1 MIKTKGVEFSYDNQV
16 FFKFQ
21 DINLKSSENLLII
34 GSSGIG
40 KTTLLHL
47 LAGLLKSSSGSI
59 KLFEKELS
67 DLSSYQLDRFR
78 KNNIGI
84 VFQRPHF
91 VNSLTV
97 KENLQLAQYIANK
110 KDNNRIENILKNLN
124 IFDKSDKKTN
134 QLSQGEKQRASIA
147 LAIVNSPKLILAD
160 EPTSSLDDVN
170 CDNVIKLLKKQ
181 ISERID
187 FNDFDLIDEHKIDGD
202 FIESQ
207 AFALLAIRSYLKL
220 PISFPSTTGCYNP
233 CTGGEITK
241 NF

>member
-1 MIKTKGVEFSYDNQV
+1 MIKTKGVEFNYDNQV

-47 LAGLLKSSSGSI
+47 LAGLLESSSGSI

-67 DLSSYQLDRFR
+67 ELSSHQLDRFR

-124 IFDKSDKKTN
+124 ILDKSDKKTN
-134 QLSQGEKQRASIA
+134 HLSQGEKQRASIA

-160 EPTSSLDDVN
+160 EPTSSLDDIN

-181 ISERID
+181 ATD
-187 FNDFDLIDEHKIDGD
+187 FGAQLIVITHDSRLKKHLKNS
-202 FIESQ
+202 IE
-207 AFALLAIRSYLKL
+207 L
-220 PISFPSTTGCYNP
+220 
-233 CTGGEITK
+233 
-241 NF
+241 

>member
-1 MIKTKGVEFSYDNQV
+1 MIKTKGVEFNYDNQV

-21 DINLKSSENLLII
+21 DIDLKSSENLLII

-47 LAGLLKSSSGSI
+47 LAGLLESSSGSI

-67 DLSSYQLDRFR
+67 DLSSHQLDRFR

-97 KENLQLAQYIANK
+97 KENLQLAQYIGNK
-110 KDNNRIENILKNLN
+110 KDNNRIENILINLN

-181 ISERID
+181 ATD
-187 FNDFDLIDEHKIDGD
+187 FGAQLIVITHDSRLKKHFKNS
-202 FIESQ
+202 IE
-207 AFALLAIRSYLKL
+207 L
-220 PISFPSTTGCYNP
+220 
-233 CTGGEITK
+233 
-241 NF
+241 

>member
-1 MIKTKGVEFSYDNQV
+1 MIKTKDLKFNYDNQV

-47 LAGLLKSSSGSI
+47 LAGLLESSSGSI

-67 DLSSYQLDRFR
+67 ELSSHQLDRFR

-160 EPTSSLDDVN
+160 EPTSSLDDIN

-181 ISERID
+181 AID
-187 FNDFDLIDEHKIDGD
+187 FGAQLIVITHDSRLKKHFKNS
-202 FIESQ
+202 IE
-207 AFALLAIRSYLKL
+207 L
-220 PISFPSTTGCYNP
+220 
-233 CTGGEITK
+233 
-241 NF
+241 

>member
-1 MIKTKGVEFSYDNQV
+1 MIKTKGVEFNYDNQV

-21 DINLKSSENLLII
+21 DIDLKSSENLLII

-47 LAGLLKSSSGSI
+47 LAGLLESSSGSI

-67 DLSSYQLDRFR
+67 DLSSHQLDKFR

-124 IFDKSDKKTN
+124 ILDKSDKKTN

-160 EPTSSLDDVN
+160 EPTSSLDDIN

-181 ISERID
+181 ATD
-187 FNDFDLIDEHKIDGD
+187 FGAQLIVITHDSRLKKHFKNS
-202 FIESQ
+202 IE
-207 AFALLAIRSYLKL
+207 L
-220 PISFPSTTGCYNP
+220 
-233 CTGGEITK
+233 
-241 NF
+241 

>member
-1 MIKTKGVEFSYDNQV
+1 M

-47 LAGLLKSSSGSI
+47 LAGLLESSSGSI

-67 DLSSYQLDRFR
+67 DLSSHQLDKFR

-160 EPTSSLDDVN
+160 EPTSSLDDIN

-181 ISERID
+181 ATD
-187 FNDFDLIDEHKIDGD
+187 FGAQLIVITHDSRLKKHFKNS
-202 FIESQ
+202 IE
-207 AFALLAIRSYLKL
+207 L
-220 PISFPSTTGCYNP
+220 
-233 CTGGEITK
+233 
-241 NF
+241 

>member
-1 MIKTKGVEFSYDNQV
+1 MIKTKGVEFNYDNQV

-47 LAGLLKSSSGSI
+47 LAGLLEFSSGSI

-67 DLSSYQLDRFR
+67 ELSSHQLDRFR

-97 KENLQLAQYIANK
+97 KENLELAQYIANK
-110 KDNNRIENILKNLN
+110 KDSNRIENILRNLN
-124 IFDKSDKKTN
+124 ILNKSDKKTN

-160 EPTSSLDDVN
+160 EPTSSLDDIN
-170 CDNVIKLLKKQ
+170 CDNVIELLKKQ
-181 ISERID
+181 ATD
-187 FNDFDLIDEHKIDGD
+187 FEAQLIVITHDSRLKKHFKNS
-202 FIESQ
+202 IE
-207 AFALLAIRSYLKL
+207 L
-220 PISFPSTTGCYNP
+220 
-233 CTGGEITK
+233 
-241 NF
+241 